1 MTEIILVRHG
11 QASFGKTNYDKLS
24 ELGAQQAHCLG
35 QFWADNEFTFD
46 ALWRG
51 DMVRHEETAHGI
63 LLGLSTSPEGKLVAD
78 GVNDVAV
85 HSGLNEFDFQAV
97 ADAYLT
103 IHPDDKPASGAEPAA
118 FYRLLRKSMR
128 AWSAGELSEH
138 QLPETWQAFQSRV
151 VEVLDQAVASGHKRI
166 VMATSGGAIAMSIS
180 HILGADAASMIN
192 LNLQIRNTSLTH
204 IFANASGRHLHQFN
218 ALPHLDN
225 KAMRHAIS
233 YS

>member
-24 ELGAQQAHCLG
+24 ELGEQQAISLG
-35 QFWADNEFTFD
+35 EYWADNEFTFD

-51 DMVRHEETAHGI
+51 DMFRHQETAEGILRGLARHEQGKATADAVSNI
-63 LLGLSTSPEGKLVAD
+63 
-78 GVNDVAV
+78 AV
-85 HSGLNEFDFQAV
+85 HAGLNEFDFQAV
-97 ADAYLT
+97 ADAYLQ
-103 IHPDDKPASGAEPAA
+103 IHPNEKPALGAKPAA
-118 FYRLLRKSMR
+118 FYRLLRKSMQ
-128 AWSAGELSEH
+128 AWSGGELDQH
-138 QLPETWQAFQSRV
+138 ALPESWQAFQSRV
-151 VEVLDQAVASGHKRI
+151 VSVLEQAVESGHKRI
-166 VMATSGGAIAMSIS
+166 VMATSGGAIAMSVS

-204 IFANASGRHLHQFN
+204 IFANVSGRHLHQFN
-218 ALPHLDN
+218 ALPHLEN